1 MASSSSPTVS
11 SPSTSSKAPPSQQNS
26 ATITPHTEK
35 AHAIDILP
43 TPVAQT
49 YSHIHPTV
57 LLALYSLRFSSLVSD
72 PVSTLWSDL
81 PLYTGLQ
88 VAYVVTCLPQAGS
101 SHQHH
106 SHGEAGSGDIGDV
119 KKTPSSSSSGK
130 RKRHAAGNKSDTL
143 SQKLTVRHSP
153 LFLLTLSG
161 SGIVLTKIIGGI
173 HRPNINLLPRHGGPV
188 PPSSPLRRPFHN
200 AYRTYGLVCRAHG
213 STHRNTAG
221 IRPRRRR

>member
-1 MASSSSPTVS
+1 MASSSPTVS

-26 ATITPHTEK
+26 ATTTPHTEK

-106 SHGEAGSGDIGDV
+106 SHGEVGSSGDAADV
-119 KKTPSSSSSGK
+119 KKTPSSSGK

-153 LFLLTLSG
+153 PVFFFFFSHPFRDCTDQNN
-161 SGIVLTKIIGGI
+161 
-173 HRPNINLLPRHGGPV
+173 RRH
-188 PPSSPLRRPFHN
+188 SSP
-200 AYRTYGLVCRAHG
+200 
-213 STHRNTAG
+213 
-221 IRPRRRR
+221 